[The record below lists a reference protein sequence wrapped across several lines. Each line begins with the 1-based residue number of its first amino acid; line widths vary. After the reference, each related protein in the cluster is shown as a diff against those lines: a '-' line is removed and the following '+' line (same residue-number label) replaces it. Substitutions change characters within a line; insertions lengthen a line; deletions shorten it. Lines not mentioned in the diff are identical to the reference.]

1 MRVLSDTRLAGLAHA
16 IRDVQP
22 VPISLLE
29 PLCCYLA
36 FEVEY
41 QKRTPGQHALQ
52 NRVLNDSAIATAI
65 PGLVTLPRWLLK
77 QVIAALR

>member
-1 MRVLSDTRLAGLAHA
+1 MRVHSGMRLAGLAHA

-52 NRVLNDSAIATAI
+52 DRELNDSAIATAI
-65 PGLVTLPRWLLK
+65 PGLVTLLSWLFK

>member
-1 MRVLSDTRLAGLAHA
+1 MRVLSGMRLAGLAHA

-41 QKRTPGQHALQ
+41 QKRTPGQHALRIVCS
-52 NRVLNDSAIATAI
+52 NSATATAI
-65 PGLVTLPRWLLK
+65 PGLVTLLSWLLK
-77 QVIAALR
+77 

>member
-16 IRDVQP
+16 IRGVQP
-22 VPISLLE
+22 VPISVLE
-29 PLCCYLA
+29 HLCCYLA

-65 PGLVTLPRWLLK
+65 PGLVTLPSWLLK
-77 QVIAALR
+77 QVITALR